1 MGTIR
6 VGGGSEH
13 SAAFGDLSDG
23 RTQHRR
29 LLAVPLSTAG
39 RRRSRAGRPAPELR
53 SPPGQQLR
61 RPLAGP
67 PAAPPE
73 SRPLPPWASYW
84 TLSPRPGSAPRIC
97 FQRGLGPCPPCRLQ
111 PEPAPHG
118 WVCSGVGSGLPGHP
132 RLLRPPRCQ
141 ARPICCFLLSVT
153 YEAVTPPPVFGRRNG
168 GAECSRLP
176 EGSQLQ
182 SGGSIGLRPGFLPSL
197 QTPPAERRCHCS
209 CAGGDRPEGWV
220 TGVPPGQGCPPSAL
234 HATWGVLGGRFPGW
248 GWGWGAHRCPVGA
261 VREAPVSP
269 FVCMSPRGPTT
280 CHPQVTGVRATP
292 PAHATAAAR
301 QPLTWAPSA

>member
-1 MGTIR
+1 MGLVLDT
-6 VGGGSEH
+6 VPAPWLCAPDLLPAGPGPPPALP
-13 SAAFGDLSDG
+13 SAA
-23 RTQHRR
+23 
-29 LLAVPLSTAG
+29 
-39 RRRSRAGRPAPELR
+39 RACA
-53 SPPGQQLR
+53 
-61 RPLAGP
+61 
-67 PAAPPE
+67 
-73 SRPLPPWASYW
+73 
-84 TLSPRPGSAPRIC
+84 
-97 FQRGLGPCPPCRLQ
+97 
-111 PEPAPHG
+111 HG
-118 WVCSGVGSGLPGHP
+118 WVCSGVDSGLPGRP

-153 YEAVTPPPVFGRRNG
+153 CEAVTPPPPVSGRRNG

-182 SGGSIGLRPGFLPSL
+182 SGGSIGLRPVFLPSL

-209 CAGGDRPEGWV
+209 RDRGDRPEGWV
-220 TGVPPGQGCPPSAL
+220 TGVRPGQGCPPSAL
-234 HATWGVLGGRFPGW
+234 HAAWGVLGGRFPGW

-261 VREAPVSP
+261 VQEAPVSP